1 MKEFSCVI
9 ADPIGLHARPATI
22 IVGTA
27 GKFKSDC
34 KIVSNGREGN
44 LKSIMNVMA
53 LGVKHGG
60 TITIKVSGEDEEQ
73 AIEAIEKALKAN
85 NLI

>member
-1 MKEFSCVI
+1 MKEFTCVI

-22 IVGTA
+22 LVGTA
-27 GKFKSDC
+27 AKFKSDS

-53 LGVKHGG
+53 LGVKHGA
-60 TITIKVSGEDEEQ
+60 TVTIKVSGDDEEDAMV
-73 AIEAIEKALKAN
+73 AIEN
-85 NLI
+85 